1 MGFGKVVWE
10 TLLDFGRQTSI
21 AGIGNAVSRKSYA
34 KKIYWL
40 LLFILMCALTIF
52 GLIDTLLAFS
62 KREVTTSTD
71 LEYVPSVDFPS
82 VSICNLNV
90 NIAL

>member
-1 MGFGKVVWE
+1 MGLGKVVWE

-40 LLFILMCALTIF
+40 LLFVLMCVATLYGLVQTLIF
-52 GLIDTLLAFS
+52 FY

-71 LEYVPSVDFPS
+71 LDYVPSVNFPA
-82 VSICNLNV
+82 VSICNLNK
-90 NIAL
+90 